1 MNSILQV
8 FRQIIPVLLLIFL
21 GHVIRTKNFLSEKT
35 IEEIKKLV
43 VNITLPCLLFISF
56 LSIEIKFSYTAIFVL
71 MFFFC
76 LFMIFYGRFLK
87 ARFHIE
93 HEYFPFLVTGFEY
106 GMLGVGLFGSAY
118 GLENIG
124 YLAIM
129 DLGHELFIWFIF
141 VSLLLSKR
149 NGTKDIKQSIRNFL
163 KSPVIIAI
171 FLGIFLN
178 LTGLGKFLY
187 DFTITEAVIST
198 IKLLGQLTIPLILL
212 VVGYGIHFQKSFLK
226 DLPVLLIA
234 RLVVLIPMAFLGGIF
249 IDKVLGLDEVFK
261 VALFTLFILP
271 PPFIIPIYIPQ
282 HCKKERLYVNNSL
295 TSYTII
301 SIIIFIIYFIFNPM
315 I

>member
-1 MNSILQV
+1 
-8 FRQIIPVLLLIFL
+8 
-21 GHVIRTKNFLSEKT
+21 
-35 IEEIKKLV
+35 
-43 VNITLPCLLFISF
+43 
-56 LSIEIKFSYTAIFVL
+56 
-71 MFFFC
+71 
-76 LFMIFYGRFLK
+76 MIFYGRFLK

-149 NGTKDIKQSIRNFL
+149 SGTQDIKQLIRNFL

-187 DFTITEAVIST
+187 DFAITEAVIST

-249 IDKVLGLDEVFK
+249 MDKVLGLDEVFK

>member
-1 MNSILQV
+1 MNSILLV

-35 IEEIKKLV
+35 IEEVKKLV

-87 ARFHIE
+87 ERFHIE

-149 NGTKDIKQSIRNFL
+149 SGTQDIKQLIRNFL

-187 DFTITEAVIST
+187 DFAITEAVIST

-249 IDKVLGLDEVFK
+249 MDKVLGLDEVFK

>member
-1 MNSILQV
+1 MNSILLV

-35 IEEIKKLV
+35 IEEVKKLV

-87 ARFHIE
+87 ERFHIE

-129 DLGHELFIWFIF
+129 DLGHELFIWFVF

-149 NGTKDIKQSIRNFL
+149 SGTQDIKQLIRNFL

-187 DFTITEAVIST
+187 DFAITEAVIST

-249 IDKVLGLDEVFK
+249 MDKVLGLDEVFK

>member
-1 MNSILQV
+1 MNSILLV

-35 IEEIKKLV
+35 IEEVKKLV

-149 NGTKDIKQSIRNFL
+149 SGTQDIKQLIRNFL

-187 DFTITEAVIST
+187 DFAITEAVIST

-249 IDKVLGLDEVFK
+249 MDKVLGLDEVFK

>member
-1 MNSILQV
+1 MNSILQI
-8 FRQIIPVLLLIFL
+8 FRQIIPILLLIFL
-21 GHVIRTKNFLSEKT
+21 GRLIKVKNFLSEKT
-35 IEEIKKLV
+35 IEEVKKLV

-76 LFMIFYGRFLK
+76 LFMICYGRFLK
-87 ARFHIE
+87 ERFHIE

-124 YLAIM
+124 YLAII

-149 NGTKDIKQSIRNFL
+149 NGTQDIKQLIRNFL

-187 DFTITEAVIST
+187 DFAITEAVIST

-249 IDKVLGLDEVFK
+249 MDKVLGLDEVFK

>member
-1 MNSILQV
+1 VNNILQILC
-8 FRQIIPVLLLIFL
+8 QIIPILLILFL
-21 GHVIRTKNFLSEKT
+21 GHLLRAKNFFSDKT
-35 IEEIKKLV
+35 IEESKKLV
-43 VNITLPCLLFISF
+43 INITLPCLLFISF
-56 LSIEIKFSYTAIFVL
+56 LGIEIKFSYVAIFALV
-71 MFFFC
+71 FFFC
-76 LFMIFYGRFLK
+76 IFMVWYGRFIK
-87 ARFHIE
+87 KRFSIK

-124 YLAIM
+124 YLAIV
-129 DLGHELFIWFIF
+129 DLGHEFFIWFIF

-149 NGTKDIKQSIRNFL
+149 NGKQDIKQLIRNFR

-171 FLGIFLN
+171 FLGIFFN
-178 LTGLGKFLY
+178 LIGLREFLY
-187 DFTITEAVIST
+187 NYTITGAVINT
-198 IKLLGQLTIPLILL
+198 IKLLGEITIPLILL
-212 VVGYGIHFQKSFLK
+212 VVGYGIHFQKGFLK
-226 DLPVLLIA
+226 DLLALLIA

-249 IDKVLGLDEVFK
+249 IGKVLGLDEMFK
-261 VALFTLFILP
+261 TALFTLFILP

-301 SIIIFIIYFIFNPM
+301 SIIIFIIYFIFNSM

>member
-1 MNSILQV
+1 
-8 FRQIIPVLLLIFL
+8 
-21 GHVIRTKNFLSEKT
+21 
-35 IEEIKKLV
+35 
-43 VNITLPCLLFISF
+43 
-56 LSIEIKFSYTAIFVL
+56 
-71 MFFFC
+71 
-76 LFMIFYGRFLK
+76 MIFYGRFLK

-149 NGTKDIKQSIRNFL
+149 NGTQDIKQLIRNFL

-171 FLGIFLN
+171 FFGIFLN

-187 DFTITEAVIST
+187 DFAITEAVIST

-249 IDKVLGLDEVFK
+249 MDKVLGLDEVFK

>member
-1 MNSILQV
+1 MNSILLV

-87 ARFHIE
+87 ERFHIE

-149 NGTKDIKQSIRNFL
+149 SGTQDIKQLIRNFL

-187 DFTITEAVIST
+187 DFAITEAVIST

-249 IDKVLGLDEVFK
+249 MDKVLGLDEVFK

>member
-1 MNSILQV
+1 VNSILLV

-35 IEEIKKLV
+35 IEEVKKLV

-149 NGTKDIKQSIRNFL
+149 SGTQDIKQLIRNFL

-187 DFTITEAVIST
+187 DFAITEAVIST

-249 IDKVLGLDEVFK
+249 MDKVLGLDEVFK

>member
-8 FRQIIPVLLLIFL
+8 LPQIIPVLLLIFL
-21 GHVIRTKNFLSEKT
+21 GHVIRTKNILSEKT
-35 IEEIKKLV
+35 IEEVKKLV

-87 ARFHIE
+87 ERFHIE

-141 VSLLLSKR
+141 VSLLLLKR
-149 NGTKDIKQSIRNFL
+149 NGTQDIKQLIRNFL

-249 IDKVLGLDEVFK
+249 IDKVLGLDEAFK
-261 VALFTLFILP
+261 AALFTLFILP

-301 SIIIFIIYFIFNPM
+301 SIIIFIIYFIFNPR

>member
-8 FRQIIPVLLLIFL
+8 LPQIIPVLLLIFL
-21 GHVIRTKNFLSEKT
+21 GHVIRTKNILSEKT
-35 IEEIKKLV
+35 IEEVKKLV

-87 ARFHIE
+87 ERFHIE

-141 VSLLLSKR
+141 VSLLLLKR
-149 NGTKDIKQSIRNFL
+149 NGTQDIKQLIRNFL

-249 IDKVLGLDEVFK
+249 MDKVLGLDEAFK
-261 VALFTLFILP
+261 AALFTLFILP

-282 HCKKERLYVNNSL
+282 HCKKERLYVNNLL

-301 SIIIFIIYFIFNPM
+301 SIIIFIIYFIFNPR

>member
-8 FRQIIPVLLLIFL
+8 LPQIIPVLLLIFL
-21 GHVIRTKNFLSEKT
+21 GHVIRTKNILSEKT
-35 IEEIKKLV
+35 IEEVKKLV

-87 ARFHIE
+87 ERFHIE

-141 VSLLLSKR
+141 VSLLLLKR
-149 NGTKDIKQSIRNFL
+149 NGTQDIKQLIRNFL

-249 IDKVLGLDEVFK
+249 IDKVLGLDEAFK
-261 VALFTLFILP
+261 AALFTLFILP

-282 HCKKERLYVNNSL
+282 HCKKERLYVNNLL

-301 SIIIFIIYFIFNPM
+301 SIIIFIIYFIFNPR

>member
-1 MNSILQV
+1 MNNILQILC
-8 FRQIIPVLLLIFL
+8 QIIPILLILFL
-21 GHVIRTKNFLSEKT
+21 GHLLRAKNFFSDKT
-35 IEEIKKLV
+35 IEESKKLV
-43 VNITLPCLLFISF
+43 INITLPCLLFISF
-56 LSIEIKFSYTAIFVL
+56 LGIEIKFSYVAIFALV
-71 MFFFC
+71 FFFC
-76 LFMIFYGRFLK
+76 IFMVWYGRFIK
-87 ARFHIE
+87 KRFSIK

-124 YLAIM
+124 YLAIV
-129 DLGHELFIWFIF
+129 DLGHEFFIWFIF

-149 NGTKDIKQSIRNFL
+149 NGKQDIKQLIRNFR

-171 FLGIFLN
+171 FLGIFFN
-178 LTGLGKFLY
+178 LIGLREFLY
-187 DFTITEAVIST
+187 NYTITGAVINT
-198 IKLLGQLTIPLILL
+198 IKLLGEITIPLILL
-212 VVGYGIHFQKSFLK
+212 VVGYGIHFQKGFLK
-226 DLPVLLIA
+226 DLLALLIA

-249 IDKVLGLDEVFK
+249 IGKVLGLDEMFK
-261 VALFTLFILP
+261 TALFTLFILP

-301 SIIIFIIYFIFNPM
+301 SIIIFIIYFIFNSM

>member
-1 MNSILQV
+1 MNSILLV

-35 IEEIKKLV
+35 IEEVKKLV

-149 NGTKDIKQSIRNFL
+149 NGTQDIKQSIRNFL

-301 SIIIFIIYFIFNPM
+301 SIIIFIIYFIFNPR

>member
-1 MNSILQV
+1 MNSILLV

-35 IEEIKKLV
+35 IEEVKKLV

-87 ARFHIE
+87 ERFHIE

-149 NGTKDIKQSIRNFL
+149 SGTQDIKQLIRNFL

-187 DFTITEAVIST
+187 DFAITEAVIST

-212 VVGYGIHFQKSFLK
+212 VVGYGIHFQKNFLK

-249 IDKVLGLDEVFK
+249 MDKVLGLDEVFK

-301 SIIIFIIYFIFNPM
+301 SIVIFIIYFIFNPM

>member
-1 MNSILQV
+1 VNSILLV

-35 IEEIKKLV
+35 IEEVKKLV

-87 ARFHIE
+87 ERFHIE

-149 NGTKDIKQSIRNFL
+149 SGTQDIKQLIRNFL

-187 DFTITEAVIST
+187 DFAITEAVIST

-249 IDKVLGLDEVFK
+249 MDKVLGLDEVFK

>member
-8 FRQIIPVLLLIFL
+8 LPQIIPVLLLIFL

-149 NGTKDIKQSIRNFL
+149 NGTQDIKQLIRNFL

-171 FLGIFLN
+171 FFGIFLN

-187 DFTITEAVIST
+187 DFAITEAVIST

-249 IDKVLGLDEVFK
+249 MDKVLGLDEVFK